1 MKTKRLTSMLLVLVF
16 AFMIVLAGCGSK
28 QPQDTTSAAAT
39 QEEKKEETQTEEVKK
54 EEKPVEISIG
64 HWLWKPEFLP
74 YLSKAFN
81 AKYPNITFSNEY
93 MKYEDY
99 VNKLKVNLASG
110 SAWDIFVTQAGALLE
125 SSKSYCEPLAP
136 LCEKE
141 WGADWKNK
149 FYADSMKPVDAV
161 SNEAIGLPDSMGFA
175 GMLFV
180 NMTKMK
186 KYNMQPPKTYEELK
200 VFAKTLR
207 DNKDL
212 PIVIGAKDTWIDIDL
227 FTVIANDIAPGKIYK
242 ADKGELQWTDP
253 DIVKALEAWQGLFT
267 DKVLQDGAL
276 GVPQYMTVAEMYWK
290 QLQGGAIFDGDWTLG
305 IFTVEEWKKYS
316 NRDEYQ
322 AIPFPDMNGDGKP
335 SPVSF
340 SPGSIWSINK
350 ASSPEKK
357 EAAWKFLKWY
367 IAEEGL
373 KVMTSKEVGMTY
385 NPAFKDVKIVYEND
399 SANFKACAQ
408 NIMDMASNVGGDRE
422 LSNADVKKTLGEVL
436 QEIAAGLKPADGA
449 AKLQK
454 VADSTKK

>member
-1 MKTKRLTSMLLVLVF
+1 MVLVIVF
-16 AFMIVLAGCGSK
+16 AFVIVLAGCGSK
-28 QPQDTTSAAAT
+28 QTQDTTQAAT
-39 QEEKKEETQTEEVKK
+39 AQEEKKDEPKKEETKKEEVKK

-64 HWLWKPEFLP
+64 HWLWKTEFLP
-74 YLSKAFN
+74 HLTKAFN
-81 AKYPNITFSNEY
+81 AKFPNIKFNYEY

-110 SAWDIFVTQAGALLE
+110 SGWDIFVTQAGALAD

-149 FYADSMKPVDAV
+149 FYPDAMKPVNSIGNDI
-161 SNEAIGLPDSMGFA
+161 IGLPDSMSFA
-175 GMLFV
+175 GMLFI
-180 NMTKMK
+180 NMTKLK
-186 KYNMQPPKTYEELK
+186 KYNLQPPKTYDELK
-200 VFAKTLR
+200 AFAKTLR

-212 PIVIGAKDTWIDIDL
+212 PVVIGAKDTWVDIDL
-227 FTVIANDIAPGKIYK
+227 FTVIANDIAAGKIYK
-242 ADKGELQWTDP
+242 ADKGEIQWTDP
-253 DIVKALEAWQGLFT
+253 DIIKALEAWQGLFK
-267 DKVLQDGAL
+267 DKVIQDGAL

-290 QLQGGAIFDGDWTLG
+290 KLQGGAIFDGDWTLG
-305 IFTVEEWKKYS
+305 IFTVDEWKKDS

-322 AIPFPDMNGDGKP
+322 VIPFPDMNGDGKP
-335 SPVSF
+335 CPVSA

-350 ASSPEKK
+350 ASSAEKK
-357 EAAWKFLKWY
+357 DAAWKLLKWY

-385 NPAFKDVKIVYEND
+385 NPAFKDVKITYEND
-399 SANFKACAQ
+399 SANFKTCAQ
-408 NIMDMASNVGGDRE
+408 NIMNLANNVGGDRE

-449 AKLQK
+449 VKLQK
-454 VADSTKK
+454 VANKSKK